1 MKVKIPI
8 AVVLGDIDM
17 LRPLVLA
24 GIPAAVCAGPRALPR
39 YSRYART
46 KIPWRDPWIEP
57 DALVD
62 ELMRFGAEQ
71 KEKPILFYESD
82 ADLLMISR
90 HRDRLAESYRFVIP
104 DPEIV
109 EILVDKLR
117 FQDLA
122 RSLKLPVPAS
132 KFFPANETNATANG
146 LAFPVIAKPLT
157 RRVAEW
163 APVAG
168 LSKAVSLSN
177 ESELFEF
184 HERMR
189 DLGIDFLV
197 QELIPGDESRIESY
211 HVYIDGNGSI
221 AGEFA
226 GKKIRTYPQKFG
238 QSCALTLTDAEDV
251 IELGRQIVERVGLRG
266 VAKLDFKRRPDREL
280 ALLEINPRFNLWHH
294 LGAVAGVN
302 LPLIVYCDLTGRPR
316 PSKSVARAGT
326 NWCRLWQDVFAAR
339 AEGVPFRRWLPW
351 AIKCEAKAGLAFDDP
366 LPVFRAFFYRAT
378 HRRKPPP
385 ARSIAAPA

>member
-1 MKVKIPI
+1 
-8 AVVLGDIDM
+8 
-17 LRPLVLA
+17 
-24 GIPAAVCAGPRALPR
+24 
-39 YSRYART
+39 T
-46 KIPWRDPWIEP
+46 
-57 DALVD
+57 
-62 ELMRFGAEQ
+62 
-71 KEKPILFYESD
+71 
-82 ADLLMISR
+82 
-90 HRDRLAESYRFVIP
+90 
-104 DPEIV
+104 
-109 EILVDKLR
+109 
-117 FQDLA
+117 
-122 RSLKLPVPAS
+122 
-132 KFFPANETNATANG
+132 NG

-163 APVAG
+163 SPIAG

-177 ESELFEF
+177 EFELFEF

-189 DLGIDFLV
+189 DHGTDFLA

-251 IELGRQIVERVGLRG
+251 IELGRRIVEKVGLRG

-302 LPLIVYCDLTGRPR
+302 LPLIVY
-316 PSKSVARAGT
+316 
-326 NWCRLWQDVFAAR
+326 
-339 AEGVPFRRWLPW
+339 
-351 AIKCEAKAGLAFDDP
+351 
-366 LPVFRAFFYRAT
+366 
-378 HRRKPPP
+378 
-385 ARSIAAPA
+385 